1 MKLPLASLSG
11 RGAGSDPPNRFEEL
25 ALELDAEEAD
35 GEPGRRETLYFRD
48 PARSVLTR
56 NRSPD
61 VGFDWSLNPYRGCTH
76 GCSYCYAR
84 PTHEYLGL
92 SAGLDFESRIFVKED
107 APRLLRDGLASPRW
121 APVPL
126 VLSGVTDPYQSVERR
141 LEITRG
147 CLAVLEETGHPVAVI
162 TKSRLVCR
170 DTDLLASLAARGAAH
185 VTLSITTLDRR
196 LQRALEPRASPPE
209 HRLDAIRTLSDAGV
223 PVAVNVAPVIP
234 GLTEHE
240 IPAILDAAAKAG
252 ASAAGMVLLRLPWGV
267 KEIFEDW
274 LRRHLPD
281 RADKVLNRLR
291 DAHGGKLYD
300 ASPGHRMRGSGPHA
314 DQIRSLFMVSARKA
328 GLDRRALSL
337 STDAFRPPPATR
349 KPSLQL
355 DLPLG

>member
-1 MKLPLASLSG
+1 MKLPILSLSG
-11 RGAGSDPPNRFEEL
+11 RGANSDPPNRFHEL
-25 ALELDAEEAD
+25 AMELDPDEAAD
-35 GEPGRRETLYFRD
+35 EPGRRQTRYYRD

-107 APRLLRDGLASPRW
+107 APRLLREGLAAARW
-121 APVPL
+121 NPVPL

-141 LEITRG
+141 LLITRG
-147 CLAVLEETGHPVAVI
+147 CLEVLEATGHPVAII
-162 TKSRLVCR
+162 TKSRLVTR
-170 DTDLLASLAARGAAH
+170 DTDLLASLAERDAAH

-209 HRLDAIRTLSDAGV
+209 HRLDAIRALSAAGI

-240 IPAILDAAAKAG
+240 IPAILEAAAEAG
-252 ASAAGMVLLRLPWGV
+252 ATAAGMVLLRLPWGV

-281 RADKVLNRLR
+281 RADRVLNRLR

-314 DQIRSLFMVSARKA
+314 DQIRSLFQVASRKW
-328 GLDRRALSL
+328 GLDRRFLSL
-337 STDAFRPPPATR
+337 STASFHRPPAPR
-349 KPSLQL
+349 GDNPQL